1 MRAAV
6 GRGGTLPKQRTNGA
20 ALILP
25 AAVEEAVEHEH
36 GNGNGHS
43 HDHDHGHEHGADTQ
57 KEAAFLSLV
66 YRTFRENQ
74 EIKTAYAA
82 LLDQTIK
89 ALMRCLEERDP
100 YTYGHSMRVME
111 YSMLIGRGAN
121 FKESD
126 LRNVEISAMFH
137 DIGKLGV
144 PDCVLLKPE
153 RLNDKEAQVI
163 SKHPVKSA
171 EILAIIDAF
180 KSAVPG
186 ARHHHERMD
195 GEGYPDRL
203 SGNQIPLGSRVILV
217 ADTFDAM
224 TSTRPYRKALPV
236 EAAYAELERYSG
248 SQFDPEF
255 VKVFLREHQRLT
267 GGKVAELTPPLKKAA

>member
-1 MRAAV
+1 MPSAEID
-6 GRGGTLPKQRTNGA
+6 NH
-20 ALILP
+20 I
-25 AAVEEAVEHEH
+25 
-36 GNGNGHS
+36 HS
-43 HDHDHGHEHGADTQ
+43 SDQPESTRQ
-57 KEAAFLSLV
+57 AAFLSLV
-66 YRTFRENQ
+66 YRIFRENQ
-74 EIKTAYAA
+74 ELKDAYAQ

-111 YSMLIGRGAN
+111 YSMLIARGAR

-126 LRNVEISAMFH
+126 LRNLEISAMFH
-137 DIGKLGV
+137 DIGKLGI
-144 PDCVLLKPE
+144 PDCVLLKPG
-153 RLNDKEAQVI
+153 RLDESEQALVQR
-163 SKHPVKSA
+163 HPAKSA

-180 KSAVPG
+180 RNAAPG

-203 SGNQIPLGSRVILV
+203 SGAQIPSASRVILV

-224 TSTRPYRKALPV
+224 TSTRPYRRALPV

-255 VKVFLREHQRLT
+255 VKIFLREHQRLT
-267 GGKVAELTPPLKKAA
+267 GGKQADLVPQSIPKAA